1 MEAMRYVKSEKYNT
15 PALQAKIMGPNPIKL
30 EEELLLDHQIPA
42 HAVVCDLGSGQ
53 GLTSVFLAK
62 EYGFTVYAAD
72 LWSDPAENRAFFD
85 AMGLDRRQIIPVK
98 ADATDL
104 PFEKNFFDAV
114 VSTDSYNYFGRDERY
129 LDDRLLPFVKPGGL
143 VYIAIPGMKRDCHN
157 HLPEELLLSWTPEQ
171 LDYMHDVDYWRG
183 IVSQCRGAEVLSMRE
198 MESNDEVWAD
208 WLAQD
213 NEYAVGDRKSME
225 AGGGKYL
232 NFIAI
237 VLRKKK

>member
-1 MEAMRYVKSEKYNT
+1 MESMRYVKSEKYNT

-129 LDDRLLPFVKPGGL
+129 LDDKLLPFVKPGGL
-143 VYIAIPGMKRDCHN
+143 VYIAIPGMKRDCHD

-171 LDYMHDVDYWRG
+171 LDYMHDVDYWRD
-183 IVSQCRGAEVLSMRE
+183 IVSQCRGAEVLSIRE

>member
-85 AMGLDRRQIIPVK
+85 AMGLNRRQIIPVK

-129 LDDRLLPFVKPGGL
+129 LDDKLLPFVKPGGL
-143 VYIAIPGMKRDCHN
+143 VYIAIPGMKRDCHD

-183 IVSQCRGAEVLSMRE
+183 IVSQCRGAEVLSIRE

>member
-114 VSTDSYNYFGRDERY
+114 VSTDSYNYFGRDGRY
-129 LDDRLLPFVKPGGL
+129 LDDKLLPFVKPGGL
-143 VYIAIPGMKRDCHN
+143 VYIAIPGMKRDCHD

-171 LDYMHDVDYWRG
+171 LAYMHDVDYWRG